1 MTERAATKYAQKE
14 DFKGMNYYETD
25 PEFTKIME
33 HFVLE
38 EVGKEPGQELP
49 EDTRY
54 LAILAAL
61 LGCQGTEVYREVLP
75 KALDAG
81 LMPVM
86 VKEMVYQAVDYLGI
100 GRVMP
105 FLSVTNDIL
114 HARGVKLPL
123 PTQATTTMEN
133 RLEKGAEAQAE
144 IFGEHMKE
152 AWKAGHINRWLA
164 ANCFGDYYTRGG
176 LDLKQRELI
185 TFCFLAAQGGCEP
198 QLAAHAK
205 GNINLGNDKDFLIR
219 VVSQCLPY
227 IGYPRSL
234 NAVACVNKA

>member
-1 MTERAATKYAQKE
+1 
-14 DFKGMNYYETD
+14 MNLYKTD
-25 PEFTKIME
+25 PEFMERME
-33 HFVLE
+33 HFTLE
-38 EVGKEPGQELP
+38 EVVKEPGQELP
-49 EDTRY
+49 DDVRY
-54 LAILAAL
+54 LTILSTL
-61 LGCQGTEVYREVLP
+61 LGCQGLEVYKNKLP
-75 KALDAG
+75 EALEHG
-81 LMPVM
+81 VTPVM
-86 VKEMVYQAVDYLGI
+86 AKEMVYQAVDYLGL

-105 FLSVTNDIL
+105 FLEAANEIL
-114 HARGVKLPL
+114 TARGVELPL
-123 PTQATTTMEN
+123 PDQATTTMED
-133 RLEKGAEAQAE
+133 RLEKGVQAQAE

-198 QLAAHAK
+198 QLTTHAK
-205 GNINLGNDKDFLIR
+205 GNMNLGNDKDFLVR

-234 NAVACVNKA
+234 NAIGCINQAAE